1 MLGFAIGIFFVVAAI
16 SAIFSIVHTVALVR
30 VALRELRQERDAAIQ
45 DWALM
50 DALRANLPHR
60 DDMPQRDALPQR
72 DAMPPERS
80 PTRMRPPRAAR
91 AQQRQHLVPAH
102 APIPKSLAENM

>member
-1 MLGFAIGIFFVVAAI
+1 MLEFAIGIFFVVAAI
-16 SAIFSIVHTVALVR
+16 LAIFSIVHTVALVR

-60 DDMPQRDALPQR
+60 DDMPQRDA
-72 DAMPPERS
+72 MPPERS